1 VSDRSKSK
9 LSENSRWVLRKK
21 LFSKAKSFWLPSG
34 SGRHEKMA
42 IKDLIVTGAEPREL
56 KANRKLQTAGVEWP
70 LSVFET

>member
-1 VSDRSKSK
+1 
-9 LSENSRWVLRKK
+9 
-21 LFSKAKSFWLPSG
+21 
-34 SGRHEKMA
+34 MA